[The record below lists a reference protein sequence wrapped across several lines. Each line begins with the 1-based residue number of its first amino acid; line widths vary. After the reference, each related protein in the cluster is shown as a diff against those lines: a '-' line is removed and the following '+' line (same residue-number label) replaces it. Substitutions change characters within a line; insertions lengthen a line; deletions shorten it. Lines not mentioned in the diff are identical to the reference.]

1 LTGTKLERDL
11 VEWDVSGEVVLDD
24 LSSSDYEEDA
34 SVYEITAISK
44 RLKNINFLK
53 YIPFFPNFLNTLTNE
68 SFSCSQYPPKQFL
81 FYLFAK

>member
-1 LTGTKLERDL
+1 MTGTKLERGL
-11 VEWDVSGEVVLDD
+11 VEWDASGEVVLDD

-53 YIPFFPNFLNTLTNE
+53 YIPFFPNFVPDVFKCNCNCTCRKCKKGE
-68 SFSCSQYPPKQFL
+68 YKP
-81 FYLFAK
+81 